1 MTEVKRIPWKVSVI
15 IPLPFGRAARSTS
28 RRRQLLECLQDP
40 DLTRRVAFFV
50 CEGCEGTWDALA
62 EGSQADCWLLGLI
75 GSASL
80 PTMGLN
86 SRDGT

>member
-1 MTEVKRIPWKVSVI
+1 MY
-15 IPLPFGRAARSTS
+15 PLEGVCDHPTTILSYCTVHLEKSAAAV
-28 RRRQLLECLQDP
+28 ECLQDP
-40 DLTRRVAFFV
+40 DLTRRVAFFFF
-50 CEGCEGTWDALA
+50 GSGGTWDALA

-86 SRDGT
+86 SWDGT